1 MLHRAIGWTLLV
13 VVAILRPG
21 VDRFDRWLVS
31 SCWNVPSQWNAVAEA
46 AIRTGVVDAEL
57 GGTRAPWRQASVHAV
72 RDSRIAVIVLSD
84 LRRARVTFVDE
95 EYRDLG
101 GFERVAAEP
110 TLVTDE
116 ARGYKPLSH
125 VWPIVAQGGRLHTL
139 IAFAHLVSEEPN
151 AGLFAYVAVGPE
163 RNELL
168 FVSQLSWG
176 PGPTWGVLSFGD
188 LNGDGFEDFAFYP
201 KGRKDLPPIASF
213 VWNPAAATYDAT
225 VDPAARPLISWWST
239 SPHDQVIVP
248 RGELLD
254 DAVRKVASRLSA
266 N

>member
-1 MLHRAIGWTLLV
+1 MLHRTIGWTLLV
-13 VVAILRPG
+13 VLGILRPG

-31 SCWNVPSQWNAVAEA
+31 TCWNVPSQWNAVADA

-57 GGTRAPWRQASVHAV
+57 GGMHAPWRQASIHPAGN
-72 RDSRIAVIVLSD
+72 SRIAVVAVSD
-84 LRRARVTFVDE
+84 LRRARVTFIDE
-95 EYRDLG
+95 DYDDLG

-110 TLVTDE
+110 TLVTDA

-125 VWPIVAQGGRLHTL
+125 VWPIVRRDGRLHTL

-168 FVSQLSWG
+168 FVNRLDWG
-176 PGPTWGVLSFGD
+176 PGPTWGVLAPDD
-188 LNGDGFEDFAFYP
+188 LNGDGFVDLAFYS
-201 KGRKDLPPIASF
+201 KGRKDSPPIASF
-213 VWNPAAATYDAT
+213 VWDPAARTYVAT
-225 VDPAARPLISWWST
+225 VDPSAHGLIRWWST
-239 SPHDQVIVP
+239 SPRDQVVVP
-248 RGELLD
+248 SGELLD
-254 DAVRKVASRLSA
+254 DAVRKVASRLIG